1 MHCWKS
7 INKNKQYGRSRI
19 RMLSLLSMMCCFIF
33 IYPIF
38 SFFAVNNLS
47 DRHSLLFILGVILL
61 YPIHKLL
68 HFLPLLL
75 VAKRT
80 TFTLKFKKYFAVD
93 IMLNT
98 PLSKK
103 LFLFVLITP
112 FLVIS
117 SALLIASILFPIYAH
132 YFIILFSLHFG
143 LCASDFIM
151 LKNILQ
157 SPRRCFIEENDESFE
172 ILVDQP

>member
-7 INKNKQYGRSRI
+7 INKYQQSKI
-19 RMLSLLSMMCCFIF
+19 RMLSLLSMMAFFIF

-38 SFFAVNNLS
+38 SFFAVKSFS
-47 DRHSLLFILGVILL
+47 DNYAYLFIIGIILL

-75 VAKRT
+75 VAKKS
-80 TFTLKFKKYFAVD
+80 TFTLKFKKYFAID

-98 PLSKK
+98 PLSKN
-103 LFLFVLITP
+103 LFLIALITP
-112 FLVIS
+112 FIVV
-117 SALLIASILFPIYAH
+117 SAGLILGCVFFPFYAH
-132 YFIILFSLHFG
+132 YFIILLSLHFG
-143 LCASDFIM
+143 LCVSDFIM

-157 SPRRCFIEENDESFE
+157 SPQRCFIEENDESFE
-172 ILVDQP
+172 ILVEQY

>member
-7 INKNKQYGRSRI
+7 INKTRLYGRSRI
-19 RMLSLLSMMCCFIF
+19 RIVSLLFMLCCFIF
-33 IYPIF
+33 VYPIF

-47 DRHSLLFILGVILL
+47 DKHAFLFIIGIIML

-68 HFLPLLL
+68 HFIPLLA

-80 TFTLKFKKYFAVD
+80 AFTLKPRKYFAID
-93 IMLNT
+93 IMLNA
-98 PLSKK
+98 PLRKR
-103 LFLFVLITP
+103 LFIIVLITP
-112 FLVIS
+112 FLVVSTIM
-117 SALLIASILFPIYAH
+117 LIACILLPVYAH
-132 YFIILFSLHFG
+132 YFIILFSFHFG

-157 SPRRCFIEENDESFE
+157 SPHRCFIEENEESFE
-172 ILVDQP
+172 ILVEQP

>member
-7 INKNKQYGRSRI
+7 INKNKQYGRSKI
-19 RMLSLLSMMCCFIF
+19 WMLSLLLMMGCFIF

-38 SFFAVNNLS
+38 SFFTVNNLS
-47 DRHSLLFILGVILL
+47 DKHALLFVLGIILL

-68 HFLPLLL
+68 HFIPLLL
-75 VAKRT
+75 VAKST

-93 IMLNT
+93 IMLNS
-98 PLSKK
+98 PLSKS
-103 LFLFVLITP
+103 LFLFVLLTP

-117 SALLIASILFPIYAH
+117 SALIIGSILFPIYAH
-132 YFIILFSLHFG
+132 YFIILFSFHFG
-143 LCASDFIM
+143 LCTSDFIM

-157 SPRRCFIEENDESFE
+157 SPQRCFIEENDESFE
-172 ILVDQP
+172 ILVEQP

>member
-7 INKNKQYGRSRI
+7 INKSKQYGRSRI
-19 RMLSLLSMMCCFIF
+19 RMLSLLFMLCCFIL

-47 DRHSLLFILGVILL
+47 DRYALLFIAGIILL

-68 HFLPLLL
+68 HFIPLLA

-80 TFTLKFKKYFAVD
+80 SFTLKARNYLAFD
-93 IMLNT
+93 IMLIA
-98 PLSKK
+98 PLRKR
-103 LFLFVLITP
+103 LFIIVLITP
-112 FLVIS
+112 FLLIS
-117 SALLIASILFPIYAH
+117 TTLLIGCILLPIYAH
-132 YFIILFSLHFG
+132 YFIILFSFHFG

-157 SPRRCFIEENDESFE
+157 SPHRCFIEENEESFE

>member
-7 INKNKQYGRSRI
+7 INKDKQYGHSKI
-19 RMLSLLSMMCCFIF
+19 QILSLLLMMGCFIF

-47 DRHSLLFILGVILL
+47 DKHALLVVLGIVLL

-68 HFLPLLL
+68 HFIPLLL
-75 VAKRT
+75 VTKST
-80 TFTLKFKKYFAVD
+80 TFTFKFKKYFTVE
-93 IMLNT
+93 IMYTT

-103 LFLFVLITP
+103 LFLFVLMTP
-112 FLVIS
+112 FWIVS
-117 SALLIASILFPIYAH
+117 TVLLIGSILFPIYAH
-132 YFIILFSLHFG
+132 YFIILFSFHFG

-157 SPRRCFIEENDESFE
+157 SPQRCFIEENDESFE
-172 ILVDQP
+172 ILVEQS

>member
-7 INKNKQYGRSRI
+7 INKNKQYGRSKI
-19 RMLSLLSMMCCFIF
+19 QMISLLSMMGCFIL

-47 DRHSLLFILGVILL
+47 DKHALLFILGIILL

-68 HFLPLLL
+68 HFIPLLL

-93 IMLNT
+93 IMLTT

-103 LFLFVLITP
+103 LFLFALITP
-112 FLVIS
+112 FMIVSIV
-117 SALLIASILFPIYAH
+117 LLISCMFLPIYAH
-132 YFIILFSLHFG
+132 YFIILFSFHFG
-143 LCASDFIM
+143 LCASDFIT

-157 SPRRCFIEENDESFE
+157 SPQRCFIEENDESFE
-172 ILVDQP
+172 ILVEHS

>member
-7 INKNKQYGRSRI
+7 INKNQQYGHSKI
-19 RMLSLLSMMCCFIF
+19 QMLSLLSMMGCFIL
-33 IYPIF
+33 IYPIISLF
-38 SFFAVNNLS
+38 VANNLS
-47 DRHSLLFILGVILL
+47 DKHALLFIIGTILL

-68 HFLPLLL
+68 HFIPLLL
-75 VAKRT
+75 VTKST

-93 IMLNT
+93 IMHTT

-103 LFLFVLITP
+103 LFLFVLMTP
-112 FLVIS
+112 FLVVS
-117 SALLIASILFPIYAH
+117 TVLLIGIILFPIYAH
-132 YFIILFSLHFG
+132 YFIILFSFHFG

-157 SPRRCFIEENDESFE
+157 SPQRCFIEENDESFE
-172 ILVDQP
+172 ILVEQP